1 MQCVAM
7 TPLLPTALPETP
19 RRADA
24 TGTSSIQNFLEHA
37 VCFHKTFLMLI
48 GVAFALSALMSDAD

>member
-1 MQCVAM
+1 MQCVTM

-24 TGTSSIQNFLEHA
+24 AGTSSIQNFLEHT
-37 VCFHKTFLMLI
+37 VCFHKTF
-48 GVAFALSALMSDAD
+48 